1 MRILIA
7 EDEPFVANS
16 IASSLQ
22 AVGFVTDVVH
32 DGEVAWFRG
41 STETYSAIILD
52 LGLPRLDGI
61 SILKRWRAEGI
72 QTPVL
77 VLSARGTWAERVDGI
92 DSGADDYLPKPY
104 QMQEVVAR
112 LRALLRRAGGH
123 SQSVLSAGNVEVD
136 LKSRIVSVGGLMI
149 HLTPLEFRLVHHLVI
164 QPVGALAA
172 GGRILSR
179 LQDVSRPGN
188 LLRGGAEDTVDDR
201 DMGWMNQQHAAET
214 IGASP
219 LRG

>member
-7 EDEPFVANS
+7 EDEPFVAKS
-16 IASSLQ
+16 ICSSLL

-32 DGEVAWFRG
+32 DGEEAWFRG
-41 STETYSAIILD
+41 STETYAAIILD
-52 LGLPRLDGI
+52 LGLPKLDGI

-77 VLSARGTWAERVDGI
+77 VLSARGSWAERVDGI

-123 SQSVLSAGNVEVD
+123 SQSVLIAGKVEVD
-136 LKSRIVSVGGLMI
+136 LKARIVSVAGTMI
-149 HLTPLEFRLVHHLVI
+149 QLTPLEFRLMHHLVSHSDRI
-164 QPVGALAA
+164 VSQMELADALYEHDHDRDANA
-172 GGRILSR
+172 IEALISR
-179 LQDVSRPGN
+179 LRRKLGTGVIEN
-188 LLRGGAEDTVDDR
+188 KRGFGYR
-201 DMGWMNQQHAAET
+201 IAAEQ
-214 IGASP
+214 P
-219 LRG
+219 